1 VWLAVQVAFV
11 AAAFWFVGRALAS
24 QWDPVRHSLGA
35 IRPRWGF
42 LLLSGVPVLAAYAVL
57 IQTWRAMLEPWS
69 AGRLLSYAAATRIWF
84 VSNLGKYVP
93 GKVWQITA
101 MSVLA
106 QRAGV
111 SPVAATGS
119 ALVIN
124 LVNILSGFILILGG
138 GIRLLDTTTGG
149 RSGMAIAI
157 ATVLLAG
164 LVLLPAFLPRAAEIA
179 ARLTGRTVH
188 LPPIPARPIWFA
200 AFGTTAAWLLYG
212 VAFALLARGVLP
224 GVQGSLA
231 DAVAIY
237 TISYLAG
244 YLFVPAPGG
253 LGVREW
259 TLVQGMTTLGLASQG
274 DAWVIAFA
282 SRLWLTVLEVIPG
295 VIALLV
301 GGLRRSS
308 PNLHADH
315 S

>member
-1 VWLAVQVAFV
+1 M
-11 AAAFWFVGRALAS
+11 AAASWFVGRALIG
-24 QWDPVRHSLGA
+24 QWDAVRHSLSA
-35 IRPRWGF
+35 VHPAWGF
-42 LLLSGVPVLAAYAVL
+42 VLLSAVPVLGAYAVL

-69 AGRLLSYAAATRIWF
+69 AGTMLSYGAATRIWF

-124 LVNILSGFILILGG
+124 LVNILSGFILILAG

-164 LVLLPAFLPRAAEIA
+164 LLLLPALLPRVAAVA
-179 ARLTGRTVH
+179 QRLTGRAVR

-200 AFGTTAAWLLYG
+200 ALGTTAAWLLYG
-212 VAFALLARGVLP
+212 LAFALLARGVLP
-224 GVQGSLA
+224 GVRGSLV

-282 SRLWLTVLEVIPG
+282 SRLWLTVLEVLPSA
-295 VIALLV
+295 VALLM
-301 GGLRRSS
+301 GGWRRS
-308 PNLHADH
+308 PLNLHADH
-315 S
+315 E